1 MPYKK
6 PERIPFQGFA
16 EFLKGKGFN
25 SISLAKVLECSPN
38 TAMRKLREPKL
49 FDLEDLRNLHHKG
62 HIVWDD
68 LKGAMKE

>member
-6 PERIPFQGFA
+6 PERVPFQGFS
-16 EFLKGKGFN
+16 EFLRGKGFN
-25 SISLAKVLECSPN
+25 SISLASVLGCSPN
-38 TAMRKLREPKL
+38 TAMKKLREPKL
-49 FDLEDLRNLHHKG
+49 FNLNDLMRLHYKG

>member
-6 PERIPFQGFA
+6 PERVPFQGFA

-25 SISLAKVLECSPN
+25 SIKLAEVLGCSPN
-38 TAMRKLREPKL
+38 TAMKKLKQPELFNLNDLLKL
-49 FDLEDLRNLHHKG
+49 HRKG

-68 LKGAMKE
+68 LRGAVRE